1 MCVHPFFIPNDKGEF
16 HYIKN
21 SQSPLYNVTYS
32 FVRIALGNGSRS
44 GGLSSGCGHIGQGYG

>member
-1 MCVHPFFIPNDKGEF
+1 MHSFFFSNDKGEF

-32 FVRIALGNGSRS
+32 FVRVALGNGSRS
-44 GGLSSGCGHIGQGYG
+44 GGLSSGCGHIGQGHG